1 MRSTAGSTAGRS
13 FGAGRRSRDGLR
25 PLKVAVAFALPFS
38 AAVLP
43 FIGLGSL
50 TAYVFVAFGAASA
63 WWLARIAKPTAVVFL
78 VTVWMVAPLFR
89 RLSDW
94 ALGSFTEQSLALY
107 APPLA
112 TALALVSVRSLMRR
126 LRRRERDGLWLLALA
141 MGLGMAVGLFE
152 VGVRPAVFG
161 AAEWLAP
168 IGVGVFAVIALRQS
182 QGAVRTVVDG
192 LAVLT
197 GAVALYG
204 IYQYWTLPE
213 WDEFW
218 LVNVALDSQGSADV
232 GEFRIF
238 ATSNSTGVLAVAV
251 ALLMLVLLWHYRFAY
266 ALPLT
271 LSAVMLALTL
281 VRVAWLMVAVGVL
294 VVVLTSGRQRLFSL
308 LATLGVVAAAL
319 SFLPSFSGDL
329 GVVVDE
335 QLSTRLQSFTD
346 LSGDNSFQ
354 DRDEFLGEALD
365 AVATQ
370 PLGYGFGSSGGA
382 ARSAEGTAAVG
393 SFDNGWLNIP
403 YTLGWIGAVA
413 YLAGLSA
420 LFGVRDG
427 ARLLAMLPIAVGLF
441 ATNISVATSG
451 VAVVVYGILAG
462 RLLEDDREAADE
474 DDREPAGEA
483 GRHP

>member
-1 MRSTAGSTAGRS
+1 MRQAVCDPSGRS
-13 FGAGRRSRDGLR
+13 SRAERRSADDLR
-25 PLKVAVAFALPFS
+25 PLRVAVAFALPFS
-38 AAVLP
+38 AVVLP

-50 TAYVFVAFGAASA
+50 TAYAFVAFSAASA

-141 MGLGMAVGLFE
+141 IGLGMAVGYFTS
-152 VGVRPAVFG
+152 GIRPTVFG
-161 AAEWLAP
+161 AAEWVAP
-168 IGVGVFAVIALRQS
+168 IGVGVFAVIALRQG
-182 QGAVRTVVDG
+182 QGAARTVVDG
-192 LAVLT
+192 LAVLV
-197 GAVALYG
+197 GVISAYG
-204 IYQYWTLPE
+204 LYQYWALPE

-218 LVNVALDSQGSADV
+218 LVNVSLDSQGSAEV

-319 SFLPSFSGDL
+319 SFLPSFSADL

-335 QLSTRLQSFTD
+335 QLSARLQSLTD
-346 LSGDNSFQ
+346 LSGDTSFQ
-354 DRDEFLGEALD
+354 ARDQFLDEALN
-365 AVATQ
+365 AVATN

-382 ARSAEGTAAVG
+382 ARSAAGAGGGG

-403 YTLGWIGAVA
+403 YTLGWVGALA

-427 ARLLAMLPIAVGLF
+427 ARLFAMLPIAVGLS
-441 ATNISVATSG
+441 ATNISVAASG
-451 VAVVVYGILAG
+451 VAVVAYGILAS
-462 RLLEDDREAADE
+462 RLPEDDREAAGQDE
-474 DDREPAGEA
+474 PQ
-483 GRHP
+483 P